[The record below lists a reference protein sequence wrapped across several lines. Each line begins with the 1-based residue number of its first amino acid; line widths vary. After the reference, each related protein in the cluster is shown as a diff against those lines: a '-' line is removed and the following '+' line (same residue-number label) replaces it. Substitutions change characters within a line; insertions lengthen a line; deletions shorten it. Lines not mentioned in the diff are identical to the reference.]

1 MTVKPR
7 YCVIW
12 EFQPTFSPK
21 PKGRSIIREIYI
33 LFREIWDP
41 KIVQERLGH
50 TDISMTLNRYS
61 HVTPTMQKSAAQLLG
76 NALDI

>member
-1 MTVKPR
+1 MIVRPR

-33 LFREIWDP
+33 LFSEIWDTLAEQGEN
-41 KIVQERLGH
+41 KNQE
-50 TDISMTLNRYS
+50 
-61 HVTPTMQKSAAQLLG
+61 
-76 NALDI
+76 